1 MRILKSYLK
10 KLRLKARGIIVDL
23 ESTVPYD
30 LNVEPVGTGMTSE
43 LVRIEASRIGKL
55 TMGVGCKFS
64 YCYCRGD
71 IRLGR
76 YVSIMGPGSVLSA
89 IVNHIE
95 IGSFSSIGQSVQIQD
110 SNHRID
116 KVSTYFMGR
125 NLFGEGLSRDVT
137 SPGPIVIGEDVW
149 VGSNSSILAGVTI
162 GRGSIIG
169 AGSVVNKDV
178 PPYSIAVGNPAR
190 VIRQRF
196 SDRVIDELEASQWW
210 TWSIEKIMS
219 QKENFCKPINEGS
232 EPVFA

>member
-10 KLRLKARGIIVDL
+10 KLRLKPRGIIVDL

-43 LVRIEASRIGKL
+43 LVRIEMSRIGKL

-76 YVSIMGPGSVLSA
+76 YVSIMGPGTVLSA

-95 IGSFSSIGQSVQIQD
+95 IGSFSSIGQSVQVQD

-125 NLFGEGLSRDVT
+125 NLFGGGLSQDVT

-162 GRGSIIG
+162 GRGSVIG
-169 AGSVVNKDV
+169 GGAVVTKDI

-190 VIRQRF
+190 VIRRRF
-196 SDRVIDELEASQWW
+196 SDHVIDELEASQWW
-210 TWSIEKIMS
+210 TWSLEEIIS
-219 QKENFCKPINEGS
+219 QKENFCKSLNEGS
-232 EPVFA
+232 ESVFT

>member
-10 KLRLKARGIIVDL
+10 KRRLKARGIIVDL

-30 LNVEPVGTGMTSE
+30 LNVEGIGASAASE
-43 LVRIEASRIGKL
+43 YVRIEASRIGKL

-76 YVSIMGPGSVLSA
+76 YVSIMGPGTVLSA

-125 NLFGEGLSRDVT
+125 NLFGEGLSQDVT

-149 VGSNSSILAGVTI
+149 VGSNSSILAGITI

-169 AGSVVNKDV
+169 AGSVVTKDI

-190 VIRQRF
+190 VIRSRF
-196 SDRVIDELEASQWW
+196 PDSVIQELEESRWW
-210 TWSIEKIMS
+210 TWPVEKIIS
-219 QKENFCKPINEGS
+219 QKENFCKSINEGGES
-232 EPVFA
+232 VFA